1 MTKYFYFKIYS
12 IDLPVIFLSLSAP
25 KILLIMKQ
33 IQKMTSQKETVF
45 NNEVISRFELYNS
58 LFLTLPFYKVKD
70 TGTLLPLFIKYC
82 EDGVKQHETPA
93 EIITAFFK
101 KYTQAH
107 TATDVNDLLFR
118 FIQYIERQV
127 VLFDAV
133 EDASFQKLNTAEDQ
147 GSLRSLLSKSTQNSN
162 FQENTA
168 KLIEDFSLRLVLT
181 AHPTQFYPGSVLSII
196 TDLTTAIK
204 TNDIASINQ
213 LLQQLGKTPFF
224 NKKSPTPVDE
234 ALSLSWYLENVF
246 YFAAANIQS
255 EIDTALEEIQLPA
268 KKVIEMGFWPGG
280 DRDGNPNV
288 KAKDTIEVSK
298 MLRQILFRCYYR
310 DFRKLKRRITF
321 RGVEDQIHQIQ
332 DVLYRNAFDNSIVP
346 EDISASLISG
356 LQEIKDTLLESHD
369 GLFADLVD
377 DLLRKIALFGS
388 HFASLDIRQD
398 SRVLRDVHA
407 WCRQHKPIVS
417 LFPENYD
424 HLSEE
429 EKISHLSFKS
439 ARIQDAEPTE
449 ALIADT
455 IDTITAVRNIQQQNG
470 PMACHRFIISNCQQ
484 ASDILQLIELFL
496 WNGWTVEDLDIDFV
510 PLFETVQDL
519 KGASA
524 IMEVLYKHPFYQAHL
539 LRRGK
544 QQQIMLGFSDSTKD
558 GGYLMANWSIFNAKV
573 ALTAISEQYNIQL
586 AFFDGRGGPP
596 SRGGGKTHRFYAS
609 MGKEI
614 ANNHIQLTIQGQTIS
629 SQYGS
634 IDSAGFNISQLVNA
648 GISSGLKAK
657 HNILLDAEHSD
668 ILNQMADDSFDAFV
682 ALRKHPL
689 FLTYLERYSPLSL
702 LSKITISSRPVK
714 RASGEKLRLED
725 LRAISFVTSWGQL
738 KQNIP
743 GFYGIGTA
751 LKNQEEAGNWEQITK
766 TYQDSGYFKTII
778 DNCMMSM
785 SKSDFSITAH
795 FAKDPEFGP
804 FWTTL
809 YEEYER
815 SKAMLLKLAGHQTL
829 MENYPV
835 EKRSIAVR
843 EKIVLPLVLIQHFA
857 LEKLQEAG
865 QDATAES
872 TSAYEKLAIRT
883 VYGIVNA
890 GRNSA

>member
-1 MTKYFYFKIYS
+1 MTQKPRVTGQRES
-12 IDLPVIFLSLSAP
+12 I
-25 KILLIMKQ
+25 
-33 IQKMTSQKETVF
+33 F
-45 NNEVISRFELYNS
+45 NNEVVSRFELYNS
-58 LFLTLPFYKVKD
+58 LFLTLPFYKIKD
-70 TGTLLPLFIKYC
+70 TGTLLPLFIKHC
-82 EDGVKQHETPA
+82 EDGVKNLKTPA
-93 EIITAFFK
+93 EIIKSFFER
-101 KYTQAH
+101 YTQ
-107 TATDVNDLLFR
+107 TTDPKDIIDLLFR

-133 EDASFQKLNTAEDQ
+133 EDASFTKLNTTEDHS
-147 GSLRSLLSKSTQNSN
+147 SLRAMLKKSEFNAELHEKIEQ
-162 FQENTA
+162 
-168 KLIEDFSLRLVLT
+168 LIEDFSLRLVLT

-196 TDLTTAIK
+196 NDLTSAIK
-204 TNDIASINQ
+204 VNDIVTINQ

-255 EIDTALEEIQLPA
+255 EIDNSLEEFNIPS
-268 KKVIEMGFWPGG
+268 KKAIELGFWPGG

-288 KAKDTIEVSK
+288 HAQDTVQVSK

-321 RGVEDQIHQIQ
+321 RGVEDTVYKVQ
-332 DVLYRNAFDNSIVP
+332 DVLYKNAFDTNIEP
-346 EDISASLISG
+346 ENISAFLIEN
-356 LQEIKDTLLESHD
+356 LNQIKDTLIEFHD

-377 DLLRKIALFGS
+377 DLLRKVELFGS

-407 WCRQHKPIVS
+407 YCRQFKPIIS

-424 HLSEE
+424 ELGEE
-429 EKISHLSFKS
+429 EKIQLLSFKT
-439 ARIQDAEPTE
+439 AKVNYPGDANP
-449 ALIADT
+449 LITDT
-455 IDTITAVRNIQQQNG
+455 LQTIAEIKQIQQQNG
-470 PMACHRFIISNCQQ
+470 ELACHRYIISNCQQ
-484 ASDILQLIELFL
+484 ASDVLQLMELFL
-496 WNGWTVEDLDIDFV
+496 WNGWDETNLTIDFV
-510 PLFETVQDL
+510 PLFETVSDL
-519 KGASA
+519 EGASQ
-524 IMEVLYKHPFYQAHL
+524 IMERLYTHPFYRKHL
-539 LRRGK
+539 ESRGNK
-544 QQQIMLGFSDSTKD
+544 QDIMLGFSDSTKD

-573 ALTAISEQYNIQL
+573 ALTNTSETHHIQL

-614 ANNHIQLTIQGQTIS
+614 ANKNIQLTIQGQTIS

-634 IDSAGFNISQLVNA
+634 IDSAEFNIEQLINA
-648 GISSGLKAK
+648 GISSGLKEK
-657 HNILLDAEHSD
+657 HNILLDSPHKD
-668 ILNQMADDSFDAFV
+668 ILNVMAKDSFDAFV

-689 FLTYLERYSPLSL
+689 FLNYLERFSPLSL

-714 RASGEKLRLED
+714 RSSGEKLRLED
-725 LRAISFVTSWGQL
+725 LRAISFVTAWGQL

-751 LKNQEEAGNWEQITK
+751 LKNQEASGNWEKIRK
-766 TYQDSGYFKTII
+766 TYQESGYFKTII
-778 DNCMMSM
+778 DNGMMSM
-785 SKSDFSITAH
+785 SKTDFSITAH
-795 FAKDPEFGP
+795 FANDPEFGD
-804 FWTTL
+804 FWKML
-809 YEEYER
+809 RDEYER
-815 SKAMLLKLAGHQTL
+815 SKEMLLKLAGHATL

-857 LEKLQEAG
+857 LEKLQQELTDEEN
-865 QDATAES
+865 QS
-872 TSAYEKLAIRT
+872 YEKLAIRT

>member
-1 MTKYFYFKIYS
+1 M
-12 IDLPVIFLSLSAP
+12 
-25 KILLIMKQ
+25 M
-33 IQKMTSQKETVF
+33 QKPRVASQREAIF
-45 NNEVISRFELYNS
+45 NNEVVSRFELYNS
-58 LFLTLPFYKVKD
+58 LFLTLPFYKIKD
-70 TGTLLPLFIKYC
+70 TGTLLPLFIKHC
-82 EDGVKQHETPA
+82 EDGVKNHQTPA
-93 EIITAFFK
+93 QIISTFFD
-101 KYTQAH
+101 KYTQ
-107 TATDVNDLLFR
+107 VQEPKEVVDLLFR

-133 EDASFQKLNTAEDQ
+133 EDASFNKLNVSDDQ
-147 GSLRSLLSKSTQNSN
+147 QSLRLMLKKSESN
-162 FQENTA
+162 TELHH
-168 KLIEDFSLRLVLT
+168 KIEELIKDFSLRLVLT

-196 TDLTTAIK
+196 TDLTSAIK
-204 TNDIASINQ
+204 INDIVTIHE

-255 EIDTALEEIQLPA
+255 EIDNGLEEFNIPT
-268 KKVIEMGFWPGG
+268 KKIIELGFWPGG

-288 KAKDTIEVSK
+288 HAEDTLQVSK

-321 RGVEDQIHQIQ
+321 RGVEDTLYKIQ
-332 DVLYRNAFDNSIVP
+332 DVLYQNAFDTNIVP
-346 EDISASLISG
+346 ENISAFLITH
-356 LQEIKDTLLESHD
+356 LEEIKTTLIQHHD
-369 GLFADLVD
+369 GLFANLVD
-377 DLLRKIALFGS
+377 DLLRKVELFGS

-407 WCRQHKPIVS
+407 YCRQSKPIIS

-424 HLSEE
+424 ELSEK

-439 ARIQDAEPTE
+439 AKVNYTGEADALVTDTLETIVKIKQIHE
-449 ALIADT
+449 A
-455 IDTITAVRNIQQQNG
+455 NG
-470 PMACHRFIISNCQQ
+470 ELACHRFIISNCQQ

-496 WNGWTVEDLDIDFV
+496 WNGWQEDQLNIDFV
-510 PLFETVQDL
+510 PLFETVNDL
-519 KGASA
+519 QGAA
-524 IMEVLYKHPFYQAHL
+524 EIMEELYAHPFYRKHL
-539 LRRGK
+539 QSRGNK
-544 QQQIMLGFSDSTKD
+544 QDIMLGFSDSTKD

-573 ALTAISEQYNIQL
+573 ALTTTSVTHNIQL

-614 ANNHIQLTIQGQTIS
+614 ANKNIQLTIQGQTIS

-634 IDSAGFNISQLVNA
+634 IDSAGFNITQLINA
-648 GISSGLKAK
+648 GISAGIKEK
-657 HNILLDAEHSD
+657 HNILLDPLHKDVLD
-668 ILNQMADDSFDAFV
+668 IMAKDSFNSFV

-689 FLTYLERYSPLSL
+689 FLTYLERFSPLSL

-714 RASGEKLRLED
+714 RSSGEKLRLED

-751 LKNQEEAGNWEQITK
+751 LKNQEESGNWDNIVQ
-766 TYQDSGYFKTII
+766 TYQESGYFKTII

-785 SKSDFSITAH
+785 SKADFSITAH
-795 FAKDPEFGP
+795 FANDPEYGD
-804 FWTTL
+804 FWKML
-809 YEEYER
+809 NNEFEC
-815 SKAMLLKLAGHQTL
+815 SKEMLLKLAGHTTL

-843 EKIVLPLVLIQHFA
+843 EKIVLPLVLIQHYA
-857 LEKLQEAG
+857 LEKMQHELTDLELQ
-865 QDATAES
+865 S
-872 TSAYEKLAIRT
+872 YEKLAIRT